1 MTYSGMQYG
10 DISPRV
16 GLYAVANFLVHAQPQ
31 LILERFAMTQA
42 VPKNSSSIIKW
53 RRPIPFAVST
63 EQLVEG
69 ITPAPM
75 GIEYE
80 DVTGVLA
87 QYGAWIGFTDVLQD
101 THEDDN
107 LKTMTMLKPL

>member
-1 MTYSGMQYG
+1 MSFSGMQYG

-16 GLYAVANFLVHAQPQ
+16 GLFAVANFLVHASPV

-42 VPKNSSSIIKW
+42 VPKNSSQIIKW
-53 RRPIPFAVST
+53 RRPIPFAIST

-69 ITPAPM
+69 VTPAPL
-75 GIEYE
+75 GLEYE
-80 DVTGVLA
+80 DVTGTLA
-87 QYGAWIGFTDVLQD
+87 QFGAWIAFTDVIAD

-107 LKTMTMLKPL
+107 LKTM